1 MSHIHAHL
9 SNIYQSDVVF
19 PQRAVWSETFPSL
32 QATLFHTHRIK
43 KNKVYFLDAK
53 MRARSTCSMQTN
65 KPRFHHAF
73 TVHHIKKRKTPVS
86 NIEGDETTFLHLTVR
101 ATSCL
106 HR

>member
-19 PQRAVWSETFPSL
+19 LREQFGQKLSHHSRLHF
-32 QATLFHTHRIK
+32 FTHRIK